1 MFTFMVILHVIIC
14 LALIFIIL
22 LQRGR
27 GAEMG
32 AAFGGASQTLFGPGG
47 SLNLLNKVTTVLAIL
62 FFLTSISLTYM
73 ASHKKVETEIKKA
86 PVTTTEKQIP
96 QNTKQSPL
104 PKGLTEKNKSD
115 KK

>member
-1 MFTFMVILHVIIC
+1 MFTFITILHVIIC

-22 LQRGR
+22 LQKGR

-47 SLNLLNKVTTVLAIL
+47 SLSLLNKITTVLAIL
-62 FFLTSISLTYM
+62 FFLTSVSLTYM
-73 ASHKKVETEIKKA
+73 ISHKKVETKIKKA

-96 QNTKQSPL
+96 KNSGKNPL
-104 PKGLTEKNKSD
+104 PQNP
-115 KK
+115 

>member
-1 MFTFMVILHVIIC
+1 MFTFITILHVIIC

-22 LQRGR
+22 LQKGR

-47 SLNLLNKVTTVLAIL
+47 SLSLLNKITTVLAIL
-62 FFLTSISLTYM
+62 FFLTSVSLTYM
-73 ASHKKVETEIKKA
+73 VSHKKVETKIKKA

-96 QNTKQSPL
+96 KNSGKNPL
-104 PKGLTEKNKSD
+104 PQNP
-115 KK
+115 

>member
-1 MFTFMVILHVIIC
+1 MVILHVIIC

-47 SLNLLNKVTTVLAIL
+47 SLSLLNKITTVLAIL

-73 ASHKKVETEIKKA
+73 VSHKKVETKIKKA

-96 QNTKQSPL
+96 KNSGKNPL
-104 PKGLTEKNKSD
+104 PQNP
-115 KK
+115 

>member
-1 MFTFMVILHVIIC
+1 MFTFITILHVIIC

-22 LQRGR
+22 LQKGR

-47 SLNLLNKVTTVLAIL
+47 SLSLLNKITTVLAIL

-73 ASHKKVETEIKKA
+73 VSHKKVETKIEKA

-96 QNTKQSPL
+96 KNSGKNPL
-104 PKGLTEKNKSD
+104 PQNP
-115 KK
+115 

>member
-1 MFTFMVILHVIIC
+1 MFTFITILHVIIC

-22 LQRGR
+22 LQKGR

-47 SLNLLNKVTTVLAIL
+47 SLSLLNKITTVLAIL

-73 ASHKKVETEIKKA
+73 VSHKKVETKIKKA

-96 QNTKQSPL
+96 KNSGKNSLPQNP
-104 PKGLTEKNKSD
+104 
-115 KK
+115 

>member
-1 MFTFMVILHVIIC
+1 MFTFIVILHVIIC
-14 LALIFIIL
+14 LGLIFIIL

-47 SLNLLNKVTTVLAIL
+47 SLSLLNKVTTVLAVL

-73 ASHKKVETEIKKA
+73 VSHKKVETGIKKV
-86 PVTTTEKQIP
+86 PVTSTEGQTP
-96 QNTKQSPL
+96 QNSEQNPL
-104 PKGLTEKNKSD
+104 PQDLTEKNKSD